1 MDKINTE
8 GIGSLKTVHSKT
20 KAHQSSAKG
29 KGLKEATVGL
39 EAEFVLTTRN
49 SVGEQHYEEHDCVTL
64 QLKNRQGRDCAI
76 KKPVKDNKDGIYEI
90 NYLPKETGECEASV
104 KVNGQN
110 IRGSPFHVQVK
121 MNLQLRPV
129 LSFGQQGSA
138 AGMLN
143 KPWGV
148 PVNERDEI
156 AVTDCFNNIIQVFSS
171 SGTYLRSF
179 SRKSDK
185 QGELFFPAGIAFD
198 KNGNIVVVDTRNHR
212 VQVFSEFLS
221 HFGGRGTLDHQFNY
235 PHGLTL
241 DRDGNLIISDCDN
254 HLVKVFSTNGNF
266 LRKIGGHGIF
276 TTPFHCV
283 QHDNYLLVSD
293 TSEHCIKVFDNDGNF
308 LYTFGKEGEGDG
320 DFNTP
325 RCCTITKAGH
335 LLVCDRNNHRIQ
347 IFELNGKFIGKFG
360 TKGSEIGQFNGPLSS
375 AVLSD
380 GRIVVTDIDND
391 RVQILE

>member
-1 MDKINTE
+1 MLDESCIRIQEQAATVKRDVEKFAEMMTTLIEAKTKQIFRNIDARVESALEHIVTHKSEIDHQVNMSEKAIEEIETLIQQSTLAQIVQLDKSLNTILPEEVGQMTQNEFNCEYEVLVQLIFSENETLMDKINTE
-8 GIGSLKTVHSKT
+8 GIGSFKIVHSKT

-29 KGLKEATVGL
+29 KGLKEVTVGL

-90 NYLPKETGECEASV
+90 TYLPKETGKCEASV

-148 PVNERDEI
+148 AVNERNEI
-156 AVTDCFNNIIQVFSS
+156 AVTDCFNNRIQVFSS

-179 SRKSDK
+179 SRKGDK
-185 QGELFFPAGIAFD
+185 
-198 KNGNIVVVDTRNHR
+198 T
-212 VQVFSEFLS
+212 
-221 HFGGRGTLDHQFNY
+221 GRI
-235 PHGLTL
+235 
-241 DRDGNLIISDCDN
+241 R
-254 HLVKVFSTNGNF
+254 
-266 LRKIGGHGIF
+266 
-276 TTPFHCV
+276 
-283 QHDNYLLVSD
+283 
-293 TSEHCIKVFDNDGNF
+293 
-308 LYTFGKEGEGDG
+308 
-320 DFNTP
+320 
-325 RCCTITKAGH
+325 
-335 LLVCDRNNHRIQ
+335 
-347 IFELNGKFIGKFG
+347 
-360 TKGSEIGQFNGPLSS
+360 LSS
-375 AVLSD
+375 WESF
-380 GRIVVTDIDND
+380 
-391 RVQILE
+391 